1 MKNLTISKALA
12 YANKYYDEK
21 GLRHALRVADYVEQD
36 DLIVAKY
43 KNDAVVLAI
52 MHDLIEDT
60 KFMDEN
66 QDILSDDIMII
77 FAMGRLAGYL
87 SPYEMAQ
94 RESIYIKVF
103 NAGVDLVDF
112 EKLVSAFITYTPMTV
127 DQLAKTIHKPFEE
140 TKFIVQKLTDAGIIY
155 TPEVKIGQDTYYL
168 LKNGACYVNIEEQMK
183 YTPGAT
189 VQENGT
195 SKDTGVDFFEER

>member
-1 MKNLTISKALA
+1 MKNILKMYHFKNSELYDAL
-12 YANKYYDEK
+12 NSGESDKVRTE
-21 GLRHALRVADYVEQD
+21 VERTYQNLQNGDIQD
-36 DLIVAKY
+36 NSLFVRAFQ
-43 KNDAVVLAI
+43 NSL
-52 MHDLIEDT
+52 ET
-60 KFMDEN
+60 E
-66 QDILSDDIMII
+66 QGRII

>member
-1 MKNLTISKALA
+1 MKNISKMYCLKNNRLYDAL
-12 YANKYYDEK
+12 NSGESDKVKTE
-21 GLRHALRVADYVEQD
+21 VERTYQNLQNGDIQD
-36 DLIVAKY
+36 NSLFVRAFQ
-43 KNDAVVLAI
+43 NSL
-52 MHDLIEDT
+52 ET
-60 KFMDEN
+60 E
-66 QDILSDDIMII
+66 QERII

-112 EKLVSAFITYTPMTV
+112 EKLVSAFIKYTPMTV

-140 TKFIVQKLTDAGIIY
+140 TKSIVQKLTDAGIIY

-183 YTPGAT
+183 YTPEVT
-189 VQENGT
+189 VQENST

>member
-1 MKNLTISKALA
+1 MKNILKMYHFKNSELYDALNSGESDKVRTEIERTYQNLQNGDIQDNSLFVRA
-12 YANKYYDEK
+12 FQNSLET
-21 GLRHALRVADYVEQD
+21 EQ
-36 DLIVAKY
+36 
-43 KNDAVVLAI
+43 
-52 MHDLIEDT
+52 ER
-60 KFMDEN
+60 
-66 QDILSDDIMII
+66 II

>member
-1 MKNLTISKALA
+1 MKNISKMYCLKNSRLYDAL
-12 YANKYYDEK
+12 NSGESDKVKTE
-21 GLRHALRVADYVEQD
+21 VERTYQNLQNGDIQD
-36 DLIVAKY
+36 NSLFVRAFQ
-43 KNDAVVLAI
+43 NSL
-52 MHDLIEDT
+52 ET
-60 KFMDEN
+60 E
-66 QDILSDDIMII
+66 QERII

-87 SPYEMAQ
+87 SPYEMTQ
-94 RESIYIKVF
+94 RESIYIKAF

-112 EKLVSAFITYTPMTV
+112 EKLVSAFIKYTPMTV

-140 TKFIVQKLTDAGIIY
+140 TKSIVQKLTDAGIIY

-168 LKNGACYVNIEEQMK
+168 LKNAACYVNIEEQIK
-183 YTPGAT
+183 YTPEAT

>member
-1 MKNLTISKALA
+1 MKNILKMYHFKNSELYDAL
-12 YANKYYDEK
+12 NSGESDKVRTE
-21 GLRHALRVADYVEQD
+21 VERTYQNLQNGDIQD
-36 DLIVAKY
+36 NSLFVRAFQ
-43 KNDAVVLAI
+43 NSL
-52 MHDLIEDT
+52 ET
-60 KFMDEN
+60 E
-66 QDILSDDIMII
+66 QERII

-112 EKLVSAFITYTPMTV
+112 EKMVSAFIKYTPMTV

>member
-1 MKNLTISKALA
+1 MKNISKMYCLKNSELYDAL
-12 YANKYYDEK
+12 NSEESDKVRTE
-21 GLRHALRVADYVEQD
+21 VERTYQNLQNGDIQD
-36 DLIVAKY
+36 NSLFVRAFQ
-43 KNDAVVLAI
+43 NSL
-52 MHDLIEDT
+52 ET
-60 KFMDEN
+60 E
-66 QDILSDDIMII
+66 QERII

-127 DQLAKTIHKPFEE
+127 YQLAKTIHKPFEE
-140 TKFIVQKLTDAGIIY
+140 TKSIVQKLTDAGIIY

-183 YTPGAT
+183 YTPEAT

>member
-1 MKNLTISKALA
+1 MKNISKMYCLKNNRLYDAL
-12 YANKYYDEK
+12 NSGESDKVRTE
-21 GLRHALRVADYVEQD
+21 VERTYQNLQNGDIQD
-36 DLIVAKY
+36 NSLFVRAFQ
-43 KNDAVVLAI
+43 NSL
-52 MHDLIEDT
+52 ET
-60 KFMDEN
+60 E
-66 QDILSDDIMII
+66 QERII

-87 SPYEMAQ
+87 SPYEMTQ

-112 EKLVSAFITYTPMTV
+112 EKLVSAFIKYTPMTV

-140 TKFIVQKLTDAGIIY
+140 TKSIVQKLTDAGIIY

-168 LKNGACYVNIEEQMK
+168 LKNAACYVNIEEQMK
-183 YTPGAT
+183 YTPEAT

>member
-1 MKNLTISKALA
+1 MKNILKMYHFKNSELYDAL
-12 YANKYYDEK
+12 NSGESDKVRTE
-21 GLRHALRVADYVEQD
+21 VERTYQNLQNGDIQD
-36 DLIVAKY
+36 NSLFARAFQ
-43 KNDAVVLAI
+43 NSL
-52 MHDLIEDT
+52 ET
-60 KFMDEN
+60 E
-66 QDILSDDIMII
+66 QERII

-112 EKLVSAFITYTPMTV
+112 EKLVSAFIKYTPMTV

-140 TKFIVQKLTDAGIIY
+140 AKSIVQKLTDAGIIY

-168 LKNGACYVNIEEQMK
+168 LKNAACYVNIEEQMK
-183 YTPGAT
+183 YTPEAT

>member
-1 MKNLTISKALA
+1 MKNILKMYHFKNSELYDAL
-12 YANKYYDEK
+12 NSEESDKVKTE
-21 GLRHALRVADYVEQD
+21 VERTYQNLQNGDIQD
-36 DLIVAKY
+36 NSLFVRAFQ
-43 KNDAVVLAI
+43 NSL
-52 MHDLIEDT
+52 ET
-60 KFMDEN
+60 E
-66 QDILSDDIMII
+66 QERII

-112 EKLVSAFITYTPMTV
+112 EKLVSAFIKYTPMTV

-140 TKFIVQKLTDAGIIY
+140 TKSIVQKLTDAGIIY

-183 YTPGAT
+183 YTPEVT
-189 VQENGT
+189 VQENST

>member
-1 MKNLTISKALA
+1 MKNISKMYCLKNNRLYDAL
-12 YANKYYDEK
+12 NSGESDKVRTE
-21 GLRHALRVADYVEQD
+21 VERTYQNLQNGDIQD
-36 DLIVAKY
+36 NSLFVRAFQ
-43 KNDAVVLAI
+43 NSL
-52 MHDLIEDT
+52 ET
-60 KFMDEN
+60 E
-66 QDILSDDIMII
+66 QERII

-112 EKLVSAFITYTPMTV
+112 EKLVSAFIKYTPMTV
-127 DQLAKTIHKPFEE
+127 DQLSKTIHKPFEE
-140 TKFIVQKLTDAGIIY
+140 TKSIVQKLTDAGIIY

-168 LKNGACYVNIEEQMK
+168 LKNAACYVNIEEQMK
-183 YTPGAT
+183 YTPEAT

>member
-1 MKNLTISKALA
+1 MKNILKMYHFKNSELYDAL
-12 YANKYYDEK
+12 NSGESDKVRTE
-21 GLRHALRVADYVEQD
+21 VERTYQNLQNGDIQD
-36 DLIVAKY
+36 NSLFVRTFQ
-43 KNDAVVLAI
+43 NSL
-52 MHDLIEDT
+52 ET
-60 KFMDEN
+60 E
-66 QDILSDDIMII
+66 QERII

>member
-1 MKNLTISKALA
+1 MKNISKMYCLKNNRLYDAL
-12 YANKYYDEK
+12 NSGESDKVRTE
-21 GLRHALRVADYVEQD
+21 VERTYQNLQNGDIQD
-36 DLIVAKY
+36 NSLFVRAFQ
-43 KNDAVVLAI
+43 NSL
-52 MHDLIEDT
+52 ET
-60 KFMDEN
+60 E
-66 QDILSDDIMII
+66 QERII

-112 EKLVSAFITYTPMTV
+112 EKLVSAFIKYTPMTV

-140 TKFIVQKLTDAGIIY
+140 TKSIVQKLTDAGIIY

-168 LKNGACYVNIEEQMK
+168 LKNAACYVNIEEQMK
-183 YTPGAT
+183 YTPEAT

>member
-1 MKNLTISKALA
+1 MKNILKMYHFKNSELYDAL
-12 YANKYYDEK
+12 NSGESDKVRTE
-21 GLRHALRVADYVEQD
+21 VERTYQNLQNGDIQD
-36 DLIVAKY
+36 NSLFVRTFQ
-43 KNDAVVLAI
+43 NSL
-52 MHDLIEDT
+52 ET
-60 KFMDEN
+60 E
-66 QDILSDDIMII
+66 QERII

-195 SKDTGVDFFEER
+195 SKDTGVDFFEERQNA

>member
-1 MKNLTISKALA
+1 MKNILKMYHFKNSELYDAL
-12 YANKYYDEK
+12 NSGESDKVRTE
-21 GLRHALRVADYVEQD
+21 VERTYQNLQNGDIQD
-36 DLIVAKY
+36 NSLFVRAFQ
-43 KNDAVVLAI
+43 NSL
-52 MHDLIEDT
+52 ET
-60 KFMDEN
+60 E
-66 QDILSDDIMII
+66 QERII

-112 EKLVSAFITYTPMTV
+112 EKLVSAFIKYTPMTV

>member
-1 MKNLTISKALA
+1 MKNISKIYCLKNRRLYDAL
-12 YANKYYDEK
+12 NSGESDKVKTE
-21 GLRHALRVADYVEQD
+21 VERTYQNLQNGDMQD
-36 DLIVAKY
+36 NSLFVRAFQ
-43 KNDAVVLAI
+43 NSL
-52 MHDLIEDT
+52 ET
-60 KFMDEN
+60 E
-66 QDILSDDIMII
+66 QERII

-87 SPYEMAQ
+87 SPYEMTQ

-112 EKLVSAFITYTPMTV
+112 EKLVSAFIKYTPMTV

-140 TKFIVQKLTDAGIIY
+140 TKSIVQKLTDAGIIY

-168 LKNGACYVNIEEQMK
+168 LKNAACYVNIEEQIK
-183 YTPGAT
+183 YTPEAT

>member
-1 MKNLTISKALA
+1 MKNISKMYCLKNSELYDAL
-12 YANKYYDEK
+12 NSEESDKVRTE
-21 GLRHALRVADYVEQD
+21 VERTYQNLQNGDIQD
-36 DLIVAKY
+36 NSLFVRAFQ
-43 KNDAVVLAI
+43 NSL
-52 MHDLIEDT
+52 ET
-60 KFMDEN
+60 E
-66 QDILSDDIMII
+66 QERII

-112 EKLVSAFITYTPMTV
+112 EKLVSAFIKYTPMTV

-140 TKFIVQKLTDAGIIY
+140 TKSIVQKLTDAGIIY

-183 YTPGAT
+183 YTPEVT
-189 VQENGT
+189 VQENST

>member
-1 MKNLTISKALA
+1 MKHILKMYHFKNIELYDALNSEESDKVRTEVERTYQNLQNGDIQDNSLFVRAFQNSLET
-12 YANKYYDEK
+12 
-21 GLRHALRVADYVEQD
+21 EQ
-36 DLIVAKY
+36 
-43 KNDAVVLAI
+43 
-52 MHDLIEDT
+52 ER
-60 KFMDEN
+60 
-66 QDILSDDIMII
+66 II

-183 YTPGAT
+183 YTPEAT
-189 VQENGT
+189 VQENGI